1 MGLACDHLVGV
12 EMVIPSGKQGA
23 RVIRADERDNAD
35 LLWASRGGGGGNF
48 GIATSY
54 TFKFRPISTV
64 TLYEATWGERD
75 WQHLSELSAYG
86 RSWRP
91 PRPMDWAR
99 SSSRLL
105 RQRAPSPLWHLHRIG
120 GGTAAPAAPTAAGDR

>member
-12 EMVIPSGKQGA
+12 EMVIPSRKQGA

-64 TLYEATWGERD
+64 TIYEATWG
-75 WQHLSELSAYG
+75 SG
-86 RSWRP
+86 
-91 PRPMDWAR
+91 
-99 SSSRLL
+99 
-105 RQRAPSPLWHLHRIG
+105 IG
-120 GGTAAPAAPTAAGDR
+120 NI